1 MQKITP
7 FPWFDGKAEEAANFY
22 ISIFKNSRIV
32 DIMRSG
38 DGRPGIHRV
47 ERRTHVQV
55 FSGHI
60 EGERHTEAMMQMHKL
75 DIAGLS
81 TLTKR
86 RSHSHGFLEL
96 HRTRITS
103 I

>member
-1 MQKITP
+1 VQKITP

-32 DIMRSG
+32 DTMRSG

-75 DIAGLS
+75 DIAGL
-81 TLTKR
+81 K
-86 RSHSHGFLEL
+86 HAYEAA
-96 HRTRITS
+96 
-103 I
+103 